1 MKNLVTKAISKTAG
15 GVANGISALSALSPK
30 DLEKIKKERAA
41 YLKEMPDLQGQE
53 AKEYTKR
60 LLAACGIDIYKTY
73 ITDLSKV
80 YFPVSEDD
88 SVNSLESAREFAK
101 HNIRFINITRLVND
115 KAENYLEKLANVY
128 EVLSSE
134 DCNISLI
141 FHRTVDG
148 TETYLAVSNNE
159 EKTSNYDVD
168 QLMDRLADALQ
179 GNFPGIEFDRT
190 SGKILPCFDSE
201 PRTPYSVAIA
211 SNTPAEKSE
220 KFTSQT
226 IEKLLDGIRPDSSEK
241 EYILILMATPIV
253 DTASRKLKLEDM
265 YSALVPYSTWT
276 SSYTYNENSARGSS
290 ATIGA
295 YAGGGFGNHQ
305 GQNQAQAVERGTTE
319 TVGRSK
325 GETIG
330 ESVGTSEG
338 QTHSDGTNKT
348 GGIGGTA
355 GPIGAAIGGAI
366 GGAAG
371 GVGAPIGAAIG
382 GAIGSA
388 FSVTGQKGENKTDS
402 MTNMQSTTSSH
413 GRSLTDSLSRAV
425 NNSVTDTVGT
435 SKGVSAGINFGLNFA
450 RSSTV
455 TESAGKSEGIT
466 QTLMNYNIKHAL
478 EILEKQL
485 QRYEQSSALG
495 MWDFAA
501 YVLSPD
507 YGVASNVAHT
517 YISLTQGD
525 ESYMTYSA
533 VNKWKGDKD
542 SKEKEPIC
550 AKAIFQSLR
559 ELRHPVF
566 GLNRTVIK
574 ENEAYLIYPA
584 EVKATIPISGKELAY
599 SMNFPRKSISG
610 LPVVECAEF
619 GRDVFTYEEK
629 SRDKTIEI
637 GKIFHMNHKEN
648 LPVSL
653 SLDSLASH
661 VFVTGS
667 TGAGKSNTVL
677 CLLEKAIGNGI
688 SFLVIEPS
696 KGEYKNYLGNR
707 SNVSVFGTNPRKTQ
721 LLRLNPFSFNA
732 NIHVLEHLDRLVEIF
747 NACWPMYAAMP
758 AVLKRAIEKSY
769 EDCGWNLLNSENMQH
784 ENIYPT
790 FEDVAR
796 NIREIIESSEYD
808 AENKGAYKGSLLTR
822 LRAMSTGLNRLIF
835 SCDEIPDSVL
845 FDQNTIVD
853 LSRVGSSETK
863 SLIMGMLVLKLQE
876 YRIAAESEM
885 NSPLRHITV
894 MEEAHNLLKRTS
906 IEFISE
912 GANLAGKSVEM
923 LSNAIA
929 EMRTY
934 GEGFVIADQ
943 APGLLDMSVIRN
955 TNTKIIMR
963 LPDLED
969 RELVG
974 KAANLND
981 DQIGELAKL
990 PLGVAAIYQNEW
1002 IQPVL
1007 CKIDKFSGSQQ
1018 PYLYHPDGEMPEGP
1032 DDGKLA
1038 KMLLDYILG
1047 TELHAEENQSHFI
1060 KFKDAVMN
1068 SHLNGKVKN
1077 SCLRYLSAT
1086 EGEARISELGR
1097 LAYYLS
1103 DAGRVLEEFRP
1114 KNNSMEEWCETILPF
1129 LIPGY
1134 TAYPRKDV
1142 EFLFGMIL
1150 QEQTLINPEYRNV
1163 FLKFSDDFNA
1173 KWRII

>member
-1 MKNLVTKAISKTAG
+1 MKNPVKKAIIKATG
-15 GVANGISALSALSPK
+15 GVANGISTLSALSPK
-30 DLEKIKKERAA
+30 DLEKIKKDRAA
-41 YLKEMPDLQGQE
+41 YLKEMPDLQRQE
-53 AKEYTKR
+53 AKEYTER

-80 YFPVSEDD
+80 YLPVSEDD
-88 SVNSLESAREFAK
+88 SMNSLDSAKEFAK
-101 HNIRFINITRLVND
+101 HNIRFLNITRLVND

-148 TETYLAVSNNE
+148 TETYLSVSNNE
-159 EKTSNYDVD
+159 AKTSNYDVD
-168 QLMDRLADALQ
+168 QLMDRLSDALQ
-179 GNFPGIEFDRT
+179 GNFPGIEFNKIEGR
-190 SGKILPCFDSE
+190 ILPCFDSE

-211 SNTPAEKSE
+211 SNMPAEKSE
-220 KFTSQT
+220 KFVSQT

-241 EYILILMATPIV
+241 EYILILMATPIA
-253 DTASRKLKLEDM
+253 DTASRKLKIEEM

-276 SSYTYNENSARGSS
+276 SSYTYNENSARGAS
-290 ATIGA
+290 ATVGV
-295 YAGGGFGNHQ
+295 YAGGGIGNQ
-305 GQNQAQAVERGTTE
+305 QTQNQTQAVASGTTE
-319 TVGRSK
+319 TAGKSM

-330 ESVGTSEG
+330 ESVGTSES
-338 QTHSDGTNKT
+338 QTHSEGTNINAGVSFIGTVQT
-348 GGIGGTA
+348 GRNKSDATTTTQ
-355 GPIGAAIGGAI
+355 
-366 GGAAG
+366 
-371 GVGAPIGAAIG
+371 
-382 GAIGSA
+382 SA
-388 FSVTGQKGENKTDS
+388 
-402 MTNMQSTTSSH
+402 TSSR

-435 SKGVSAGINFGLNFA
+435 SKGISAGINFGLNFA

-517 YISLTQGD
+517 YIGLTQGD

-542 SKEKEPIC
+542 SKEKEPVC

-566 GLNRTVIK
+566 GLDSTVTD
-574 ENEAYLIYPA
+574 ENKSYLIYPA

-629 SRDKTIEI
+629 SRYKTIEV
-637 GKIFHMNHKEN
+637 GRIFHMNHKEK

-661 VFVTGS
+661 VFITGS
-667 TGAGKSNTVL
+667 TGSGKSNTVL
-677 CLLEKAIGNGI
+677 QILEKAVENGI
-688 SFLVIEPS
+688 NFLVIEPS
-696 KGEYKNYLGNR
+696 KGEYKNYFGSR
-707 SNVSVFGTNPRKTQ
+707 DDISVFGTNPLKTP
-721 LLRLNPFSFNA
+721 LLRINPFSFNA

-796 NIREIIESSEYD
+796 NIRVIIESSEYD

-822 LRAMSTGLNRLIF
+822 LQAMSNGLNRLIF
-835 SCDEIPDSVL
+835 SCDEVPDSIL
-845 FDQNTIVD
+845 FDHNTIVD
-853 LSRVGSSETK
+853 LSRVGSSEAK

-906 IEFISE
+906 TEFISE
-912 GANLAGKSVEM
+912 GANLTGKSVEM

-963 LPDLED
+963 LPDYND

-974 KAANLND
+974 KAANLNT
-981 DQIGELAKL
+981 DQISELAKL

-1007 CKIDKFSGSQQ
+1007 CKVNRFSGSSQQ
-1018 PYLYHPDGEMPEGP
+1018 YLYHPNVGMPEGP
-1032 DDGKLA
+1032 DDGKLTR
-1038 KMLLDYILG
+1038 MLLDYILG
-1047 TELHAEENQSHFI
+1047 TELHAAEKQSHFI

-1068 SHLNGKVKN
+1068 SHLNGKAKN
-1077 SCLRYLSAT
+1077 SYLRYFSAP
-1086 EGEARISELGR
+1086 EGEERIRELGR

-1103 DAGRVLEEFRP
+1103 NAGKVLHEFSP

-1134 TAYPRKDV
+1134 MAYPRKDV
-1142 EFLFGMIL
+1142 EFLLGMIL